1 MESKFKLPP
10 VSKRELS
17 TPEELAEKLSPL
29 VGQTFP
35 LTRVSRTDG
44 SNLRK
49 LIAATLSSTTP
60 VVASK
65 SDFTVVPT
73 RGKGVPKALLEYID
87 TYIVTSGKVN
97 YNLQV
102 WNRNPASDSVQV
114 EYANGETLSANEV
127 RFITVKVNPETHIIE
142 SVLVLTPDYIV
153 ENFGKFGKPTIKSQ
167 MIISNR
173 ARQNVIAMPNSTL
186 FYASEKAVG
195 NQNNI
200 SNLSSFSIK
209 DEPTESSLLPI
220 EAILNV
226 VVSDVVGK
234 VTISPTLSTKERGQE
249 LERLIATKLGYSIS
263 EEDLMDGGY
272 PDIRNQ
278 ALEIKV
284 QDSPTVDLGKYTPE
298 FEENVPSCPGFTTGD
313 IRYLIALTNG
323 TTGLVE
329 GVVLCEG
336 NKLGS
341 HFTYIASESYK
352 CQRGIPMAFFESHAG
367 KSAFN
372 P

>member
-1 MESKFKLPP
+1 MEAKFKLPP
-10 VSKRELS
+10 VNKAALS
-17 TPEELAEKLSPL
+17 TPEELAQKLSSL
-29 VGQTFP
+29 VGQTFN
-35 LTRVSRTDG
+35 LTRASRTDG

-49 LIAATLSSTTP
+49 LIAATLSSSTPTT
-60 VVASK
+60 ASK
-65 SDFTVVPT
+65 SDYVVVPT
-73 RGKGVPKALLEYID
+73 KGKGVPKALLEYID

-173 ARQNVIAMPNSTL
+173 ARQNVLSMPNSTL
-186 FYASEKAVG
+186 FYPSDGSVG
-195 NQNNI
+195 NQANI
-200 SNLSSFSIK
+200 TNLPSLSIK
-209 DEPTESSLLPI
+209 DAPSASSLLPI
-220 EAILNV
+220 ETILDV

-263 EEDLMDGGY
+263 EADLMDGGY

-284 QDSPTVDLGKYTPE
+284 QDSPTVDLGQYTPE
-298 FEENVPSCPGFTTGD
+298 YEEDVPSCPGFKTGD
-313 IRYLIALTNG
+313 IRYLIALTDS

-336 NKLGS
+336 KKLGG
-341 HFTYIASESYK
+341 HFTYIASKSYK
-352 CQRGIPMAFFESHAG
+352 CQRSIPMAFFENHTG